1 MTARGLRLAIAES
14 LTGGA
19 LAAAV
24 VDVPGASKLLLG
36 SIVAYDTAL
45 KSALLGVDGDLLV
58 QVGAVDA
65 QVAAQMAAGVRRR
78 LAAAAKVS
86 DAVTV
91 GLACTGVA
99 GPDLQDGKPVGT
111 VFIAVD
117 ASGGALVREFLVD
130 GDRAQI
136 RSATVTLAF
145 DLLVEVLAL

>member
-24 VDVPGASKLLLG
+24 VDVPGSSTMLLG

-65 QVAAQMAAGVRRR
+65 QVATQMAAGARQR

-117 ASGGALVREFLVD
+117 APCGALVREFLVA

-145 DLLVEVLAL
+145 DLLAEVLAL